1 MNNEMELE
9 RFVKAQHDTYETAF
23 SEIRQGCKRTHWIW
37 YIFPQL
43 VGLGHSSNA
52 RYYGIRNRAEAEAYL
67 NHPVLGSR
75 LRRISERLLTV
86 EGRTAR
92 EILGNLDAMKVR
104 SSMTLF
110 DAVSPNDIFGLV
122 LDKFYGGQR
131 CQYTLEMLDEKPDIQ
146 EALRYIGADSSD
158 FVLYN
163 PMFSR
168 RVHAPIHGIG
178 HIYRTM
184 IACALLGKAL
194 EKPRE
199 GLLAF
204 CGAYIHDLARR
215 TDGAEPEHGPNAA
228 KYFFG
233 RFQRLWDKY
242 GLTPEE
248 CEQVRQAVSQH
259 STRELLR
266 PSDAGYAVMAI
277 LKDADA
283 LDRCRRVEPRLAPLS
298 GEPAADWLH
307 GANLRKDADCES
319 RTSLR
324 GFRLY
329 VPFGYIGIVTKSD
342 IKVHQDVDT
351 KRIFV

>member
-1 MNNEMELE
+1 
-9 RFVKAQHDTYETAF
+9 
-23 SEIRQGCKRTHWIW
+23 
-37 YIFPQL
+37 
-43 VGLGHSSNA
+43 
-52 RYYGIRNRAEAEAYL
+52 
-67 NHPVLGSR
+67 
-75 LRRISERLLTV
+75 
-86 EGRTAR
+86 
-92 EILGNLDAMKVR
+92 
-104 SSMTLF
+104 MTLF

-146 EALRYIGADSSD
+146 EALRYIGADSLD

-215 TDGAEPEHGPNAA
+215 TDGVEPEHGPNAA
-228 KYFFG
+228 KYFSG

-283 LDRCRRVEPRLAPLS
+283 LDRCRLHHGGLNP
-298 GEPAADWLH
+298 DWL
-307 GANLRKDADCES
+307 RYQES
-319 RTSLR
+319 RRLIGFMEQICAKTRTVNR
-324 GFRLY
+324 GL
-329 VPFGYIGIVTKSD
+329 PFADFVSMCLSD
-342 IKVHQDVDT
+342 ISVS
-351 KRIFV
+351 

>member
-23 SEIRQGCKRTHWIW
+23 SEIRLGCKRTHWIW

-43 VGLGHSSNA
+43 VGLGHSSNV

-146 EALRYIGADSSD
+146 EALRYIGADSLD

-163 PMFSR
+163 LMFSR

-215 TDGAEPEHGPNAA
+215 TDGVEPEHGPNAA
-228 KYFFG
+228 KYFSG

-283 LDRCRRVEPRLAPLS
+283 LDRCRLHHGGLNP
-298 GEPAADWLH
+298 DWL
-307 GANLRKDADCES
+307 RYQES
-319 RTSLR
+319 RRLIGFMEQICAKTRTVNR
-324 GFRLY
+324 GL
-329 VPFGYIGIVTKSD
+329 PFADFVSMCLSD
-342 IKVHQDVDT
+342 ISVS
-351 KRIFV
+351 

>member
-9 RFVKAQHDTYETAF
+9 RFVKAQYDTYETAF

-75 LRRISERLLTV
+75 LHRISERLLTV
-86 EGRTAR
+86 EDRTAR

-146 EALRYIGADSSD
+146 EALRYIGADSLD

-215 TDGAEPEHGPNAA
+215 TDGVEPEHGPNAA
-228 KYFFG
+228 KYFSG

-283 LDRCRRVEPRLAPLS
+283 LDRCRLHHGGLNP
-298 GEPAADWLH
+298 DWL
-307 GANLRKDADCES
+307 RYQES
-319 RTSLR
+319 RRLIGFMEQICAKTRTVNR
-324 GFRLY
+324 GL
-329 VPFGYIGIVTKSD
+329 PFAD
-342 IKVHQDVDT
+342 
-351 KRIFV
+351 FVAMCLSNNPSSEV

>member
-1 MNNEMELE
+1 MELE

-37 YIFPQL
+37 YVFPQL

-146 EALRYIGADSSD
+146 EALRYIGADSLD

-163 PMFSR
+163 LMFSR

-215 TDGAEPEHGPNAA
+215 TDGVEPEHGPNAA
-228 KYFFG
+228 KYFSG

-242 GLTPEE
+242 GLTPEK

-283 LDRCRRVEPRLAPLS
+283 LDRCRLHHGGLNP
-298 GEPAADWLH
+298 DWL
-307 GANLRKDADCES
+307 RYQES
-319 RTSLR
+319 RRLIGFMEQICAKTRTVNR
-324 GFRLY
+324 GL
-329 VPFGYIGIVTKSD
+329 PFADFVSMCLSD
-342 IKVHQDVDT
+342 ISVS
-351 KRIFV
+351 

>member
-37 YIFPQL
+37 YVFPQL

-146 EALRYIGADSSD
+146 EALRYIGADSLD

-163 PMFSR
+163 LMFSR

-215 TDGAEPEHGPNAA
+215 TDGVEPEHGPNAA
-228 KYFFG
+228 KYFSG

-242 GLTPEE
+242 GLTPEK

-283 LDRCRRVEPRLAPLS
+283 LDRCRLHHGGLNP
-298 GEPAADWLH
+298 DWL
-307 GANLRKDADCES
+307 RYQES
-319 RTSLR
+319 RRLIGFMEQICAKTRTVNR
-324 GFRLY
+324 GL
-329 VPFGYIGIVTKSD
+329 PFADFVSMCLSD
-342 IKVHQDVDT
+342 ISVS
-351 KRIFV
+351 

>member
-1 MNNEMELE
+1 MELE

-75 LRRISERLLTV
+75 LHRISERLLTV

-146 EALRYIGADSSD
+146 EALRYIGADSLD

-204 CGAYIHDLARR
+204 CDAYIHDLARR
-215 TDGAEPEHGPNAA
+215 TDGVEPEHGPNAA
-228 KYFFG
+228 KYFSG

-283 LDRCRRVEPRLAPLS
+283 LDRCRLHHGGLNP
-298 GEPAADWLH
+298 DWL
-307 GANLRKDADCES
+307 RYQES
-319 RTSLR
+319 RRLIGFMEQICAKTRTVNR
-324 GFRLY
+324 GL
-329 VPFGYIGIVTKSD
+329 PFAD
-342 IKVHQDVDT
+342 
-351 KRIFV
+351 FVAMCLSNNPSSEV

>member
-1 MNNEMELE
+1 MELE
-9 RFVKAQHDTYETAF
+9 RFVKAQYNTYETAF
-23 SEIRQGCKRTHWIW
+23 SEIRQGRKQTHWIW

-43 VGLGHSSNA
+43 VGLGHSYNA

-67 NHPVLGSR
+67 AHPILGSR
-75 LRRISERLLTV
+75 LRQISERLLTV
-86 EGRTAR
+86 EERTAR
-92 EILGNLDAMKVR
+92 EILGDLDAIKVR

-110 DAVSPNDIFGLV
+110 DAVSPNDIFQLV
-122 LDKFYGGQR
+122 LDKYYEGYR
-131 CQYTLEMLDEKPDIQ
+131 CRLTLGMLGEKSDLQ
-146 EALRYIGADSSD
+146 EALCYIGVNPSD
-158 FVLYN
+158 FALYN
-163 PMFSR
+163 PMFAR

-204 CGAYIHDLARR
+204 CGAFIHDLARR

-233 RFQRLWDKY
+233 RFQQLWDKY
-242 GLTPEE
+242 GLTSEE
-248 CEQVRQAVSQH
+248 SEQVRQAVSQH

-266 PSDAGYAVMAI
+266 PSDEGYAVMAI

-283 LDRCRRVEPRLAPLS
+283 LDRCRLHRGGLNP
-298 GEPAADWLH
+298 DWL
-307 GANLRKDADCES
+307 RYRE
-319 RTSLR
+319 SLR
-324 GFRLY
+324 LIGFMEQICAKTRSVNRGLPLWILLRCAFRTLQCRNK
-329 VPFGYIGIVTKSD
+329 VGY
-342 IKVHQDVDT
+342 
-351 KRIFV
+351 R